1 MNIKRAKEEIHNTIE
16 AYLLKN
22 EYGEYEIPVVAQRPV
37 LLIGAPGIGKTQ
49 IMEQISRECK
59 VGLVSYTI
67 THHTRQSAIGLPFI
81 SKKEFDGKEMAVTE
95 YTMSEI
101 VASIYDKI
109 QESGLREGILFI
121 DEINCVSET
130 LAPAMLQFLQCKT
143 FGSHK
148 IPEGWLI
155 VAAGNPPEYNKS
167 VREFDVV
174 TMDRVKKLLVEP
186 DFDAWREY
194 AYTRGIHPA
203 VISYLNTRPSNFY
216 KMESTVDGRNFATP
230 RGWED
235 LSRLIQVYEK
245 LDKTVD
251 REVVSQ
257 YIQHPQIA
265 RDFANYLE
273 LFYKYRTDYQIEE
286 VLKGHIDDVLVKK
299 ASHASFD
306 EKLSVTGLLLS
317 RLNKAFVKVRTEE
330 EKLAGIFDIL
340 KEAKEPLMGVQK
352 NQPVVYLEDVKKR
365 FGADVEAKKKAGLLS
380 REELHLERQIFD
392 VLEKYITDLK
402 KENIQDGEIAFSL
415 LRDWFNGEKQI
426 YDNDFDRAS
435 GQLEYA
441 FDFMESAFSGG
452 QELVVFITELNTS
465 SPAVSFLQEYSCE
478 RYYRYNKE
486 LLFRENTRDILE
498 RIRQLG

>member
-1 MNIKRAKEEIHNTIE
+1 M
-16 AYLLKN
+16 
-22 EYGEYEIPVVAQRPV
+22 
-37 LLIGAPGIGKTQ
+37 
-49 IMEQISRECK
+49 
-59 VGLVSYTI
+59 
-67 THHTRQSAIGLPFI
+67 
-81 SKKEFDGKEMAVTE
+81 
-95 YTMSEI
+95 
-101 VASIYDKI
+101 
-109 QESGLREGILFI
+109 
-121 DEINCVSET
+121 
-130 LAPAMLQFLQCKT
+130 
-143 FGSHK
+143 
-148 IPEGWLI
+148 
-155 VAAGNPPEYNKS
+155 
-167 VREFDVV
+167 
-174 TMDRVKKLLVEP
+174 
-186 DFDAWREY
+186 
-194 AYTRGIHPA
+194 
-203 VISYLNTRPSNFY
+203 
-216 KMESTVDGRNFATP
+216 
-230 RGWED
+230 
-235 LSRLIQVYEK
+235 
-245 LDKTVD
+245 
-251 REVVSQ
+251 
-257 YIQHPQIA
+257 
-265 RDFANYLE
+265 
-273 LFYKYRTDYQIEE
+273 
-286 VLKGHIDDVLVKK
+286 
-299 ASHASFD
+299 
-306 EKLSVTGLLLS
+306 S

>member
-203 VISYLNTRPSNFY
+203 VISYLNTRPANFY

-352 NQPVVYLEDVKKR
+352 NQPVVYLEDVKNR

-441 FDFMESAFSGG
+441 FDFMESAFAGG

>member
-415 LRDWFNGEKQI
+415 LRDWFNVEKQI